1 MKRIWSRSTVRL
13 PDIRRVLLVGAAW
26 LPIAA
31 IPADATQEE
40 DLKAQIVHRCHY
52 HMGEFGVEGVHI
64 CVEGELS
71 AMQALSAYPQEA
83 AEIVRR
89 CASQVEITGWGYA
102 KSCADKEIAAARET
116 EKGTAAPGK
125 REFSQPDSLPG
136 RDRLR
141 ILDQL

>member
-1 MKRIWSRSTVRL
+1 MKRSWRTSTVRL
-13 PDIRRVLLVGAAW
+13 PVIRCALLVGAAW
-26 LPIAA
+26 LPFPAVS
-31 IPADATQEE
+31 ADAIKEE

-52 HMGEFGVEGVHI
+52 HMGEFGVEGIHI

-89 CASQVEITGWGYA
+89 CTSQVEITGWGYA

-136 RDRLR
+136 PDRLR